1 MNFENFNLSNK
12 VELLIKDFQI
22 YKMHEVVIFYMSLYH
37 INPYAS
43 ERLPNPKAPNKTPT
57 KNMDFA
63 NDIRNRSSHTIFI
76 FKESHI

>member
-1 MNFENFNLSNK
+1 MNFENVNLSNK

-22 YKMHEVVIFYMSLYH
+22 YKMHEVVFFLNVI
-37 INPYAS
+37 IKPYAS